1 MKRIAVWCA
10 VLSIVLSAAW
20 LVSSGHTDTGKKML
34 VRLHTTTQEHTQ
46 KLPGWLD
53 IAGARPLEWT
63 DVIVHAGQLDELR
76 ALGIPMEIL
85 EEDVEAYLGAMAGQY
100 YTFSQAGSMLEGFAA
115 DYPSIAMLDTIGETY
130 QDNPIFLL
138 KISDNVEV
146 DESDVEEE
154 VLFIGLHHAREWPSL
169 NVALFI
175 ADSLLTGYGSE
186 PEIDEIID
194 NQEVF
199 IIPCM
204 NADGYIYSHDQ
215 GHDWRKNR
223 HYFPEFNSWGVDLNR
238 NWGGANNG
246 NRIGQWGSVQGSISN
261 NPDQETYCGPGPVS
275 ELETQAIRDFAL
287 LHDFIFMVTY
297 HTYGELVLWPWG
309 YTYSN
314 APDYSI
320 LQSVGNQMANRIGG
334 QYGGHYTP
342 QQSSDLYPTT
352 GDATDHFYGWNLYV
366 GGTNT
371 FAYTVEIGASF
382 QPSPSYLD
390 DIVRENWDAAFY
402 VMSVA
407 DSIRALVT
415 PMVMPP
421 VIDELGTDSDGDYTV
436 SWTESNPAAG
446 ASTYQLDELSG
457 YTVVEDDAESGS
469 GLWNVNGWS
478 VTSTRYHSPNHSYYS
493 TTQGSNQSVTLTAE
507 YPCYVEPGDSLTFW
521 CWYDIETE
529 WDYAFVE
536 ISLQGREWDLLDSY
550 TGSQMSWQRKA
561 LSLEDYEGEW
571 VFFQFR
577 YITDDYI
584 EETGFYVDDIHP
596 VPDFETVTTLSN
608 TITDTF
614 YDIVDM
620 PSGTFFYRV
629 KGYNSARG
637 WGDFGKLE
645 DVTVRKG
652 TFHKVPYK
660 F

>member
-1 MKRIAVWCA
+1 MKKITILCA
-10 VLSIVLSAAW
+10 VLSIILSAAW
-20 LVSSGHTDTGKKML
+20 IVNSGHTDTGKKVL
-34 VRLHTTTQEHTQ
+34 VRLHTTTEDDMQ

-63 DVIVHAGQLDELR
+63 DVIVPEGQLADVKN
-76 ALGIPMEIL
+76 LGIPMEIL
-85 EEDVEAYLGAMAGQY
+85 EDDVEGMMGAMAGQY
-100 YTFSQAGSMLEGFAA
+100 YTFPQVVDMLEGFVA
-115 DYPSIAMLDTIGETY
+115 DYPSIAMLDTIGESY
-130 QDNPIFLL
+130 QGNPLFLL

-154 VLFIGLHHAREWPSL
+154 VLFIGVHHAREWPGL

-186 PEIDEIID
+186 PEIDDIID

-204 NADGYIYSHDQ
+204 NVDGYIYSHDQ

-246 NRIGQWGSVQGSISN
+246 DRIGQWGSVQGSISN
-261 NPDQETYCGPGPVS
+261 NPDMETYCGPGPVS
-275 ELETQAIRDFAL
+275 ELETQAVRDFANI
-287 LHDFIFMVTY
+287 HDFIFMVTY

-314 APDYSI
+314 APDNSI
-320 LQSVGNQMANRIGG
+320 LQGVGIQMANRIGG
-334 QYGGHYTP
+334 QYGGSYTP
-342 QQSSDLYPTT
+342 QQASDLYPTT
-352 GDATDHFYGWNLYV
+352 GDATDHFYGWDLYV

-371 FAYTVEIGASF
+371 FAYTIEIGASF
-382 QPSPSYLD
+382 QPSPSSLD

-407 DSIRALVT
+407 DSIRSLVT

-421 VIDELGTDSDGDYTV
+421 ILDELGTDNDGDYTV
-436 SWTESNPAAG
+436 SWTEANPAAG

-457 YTVVEDDAESGS
+457 YSSVEDDAESGS
-469 GLWNVNGWS
+469 GLWLVNGWG
-478 VTSTRYHSPNHSYYS
+478 VTSSRYHSSSHSYYS
-493 TTQGSNQSVTLTAE
+493 TTQGSNQSVTLTTE
-507 YPCYVEPGDSLTFW
+507 YPYHVEAGDSLTFW

-536 ISLQGREWDLLDSY
+536 ISKQGREWDLLHSY

-571 VFFQFR
+571 VFIQFR
-577 YITDDYI
+577 YVTDDYI
-584 EETGFYVDDIHP
+584 EETGFYVDDIQP
-596 VPDFETVTTLSN
+596 VPEFTSVTTLSN
-608 TITDTF
+608 SITDTF
-614 YDIVDM
+614 FDIEGM
-620 PSGTFFYRV
+620 PTGTYYYRV
-629 KGYNSARG
+629 KGYNSERG
-637 WGDFGKLE
+637 WGGFGQLE
-645 DVTVRKG
+645 DVLVRRG
-652 TFHKVPYK
+652 RFHRVPYK